1 MDRVRPVWALVLT
14 SVAFFMVA
22 LDSLVVITALPAIH
36 DEIGG
41 SLSTL
46 DWAVN
51 AYLLVFAT
59 GIVTAA
65 ALGDRLGRRRCYTA
79 GLVLFAAASAACA
92 LAPTAPVLIAARA
105 VQGAGAAIVTPLSLT
120 ILTTSF
126 PARRRGVIV
135 GTWAGIAGLA
145 AAGGPLVGGA
155 FTQGLSWHWIF
166 WVNVPIGLLA
176 AAASVVRLT
185 ETRGPAT
192 RLDLPGVGLVSIG
205 AVGLAWGLVRAT
217 DAGWGSTEV
226 VAALG
231 LGILA
236 LASFAVWETRTPQ
249 PMLPPGLFRIPS
261 FAGAIT
267 TAFLLIGASTSAA
280 FLVAQ
285 YFQFA
290 LGYSPLGAGLRFL
303 PWTAAPLFI
312 APVAGMLCD
321 RIGPR
326 PLMVAGML
334 LQGVGLAWIALIA
347 STTVH
352 YPHLVPALI
361 IAGVGLSL
369 ALPTTAAASLGAVR
383 PPDMG
388 KASGVNNMLQRFGG
402 VFGVAVVSAVF
413 AANGHLG
420 TPAGVTTGFRPALA
434 VSAGLSLAG
443 AASALLVSRNRRRT
457 PIAATQ
463 KTPEMVRGGA

>member
-1 MDRVRPVWALVLT
+1 
-14 SVAFFMVA
+14 
-22 LDSLVVITALPAIH
+22 
-36 DEIGG
+36 
-41 SLSTL
+41 
-46 DWAVN
+46 
-51 AYLLVFAT
+51 
-59 GIVTAA
+59 
-65 ALGDRLGRRRCYTA
+65 
-79 GLVLFAAASAACA
+79 
-92 LAPTAPVLIAARA
+92 
-105 VQGAGAAIVTPLSLT
+105 VTPLSLT

-155 FTQGLSWHWIF
+155 FIQGLSWHWIF

>member
-1 MDRVRPVWALVLT
+1 VWALVLT

-79 GLVLFAAASAACA
+79 GLVLFATASAACA

-135 GTWAGIAGLA
+135 GVWAGIAGLA

-303 PWTAAPLFI
+303 PWTAAPLVI

-334 LQGVGLAWIALIA
+334 LQGAGLAWIALIA

-352 YPHLVPALI
+352 YSHLVPALI
-361 IAGVGLSL
+361 ISGVGLSL

-457 PIAATQ
+457 PVTATQ
-463 KTPEMVRGGA
+463 KTPEMVHGGA

>member
-1 MDRVRPVWALVLT
+1 
-14 SVAFFMVA
+14 
-22 LDSLVVITALPAIH
+22 
-36 DEIGG
+36 
-41 SLSTL
+41 
-46 DWAVN
+46 
-51 AYLLVFAT
+51 
-59 GIVTAA
+59 
-65 ALGDRLGRRRCYTA
+65 
-79 GLVLFAAASAACA
+79 
-92 LAPTAPVLIAARA
+92 
-105 VQGAGAAIVTPLSLT
+105 
-120 ILTTSF
+120 
-126 PARRRGVIV
+126 
-135 GTWAGIAGLA
+135 
-145 AAGGPLVGGA
+145 
-155 FTQGLSWHWIF
+155 
-166 WVNVPIGLLA
+166 
-176 AAASVVRLT
+176 
-185 ETRGPAT
+185 
-192 RLDLPGVGLVSIG
+192 
-205 AVGLAWGLVRAT
+205 
-217 DAGWGSTEV
+217 
-226 VAALG
+226 
-231 LGILA
+231 
-236 LASFAVWETRTPQ
+236 
-249 PMLPPGLFRIPS
+249 MLPPGLFRIPS

-303 PWTAAPLFI
+303 PWTAAPLVI

-334 LQGVGLAWIALIA
+334 LQGAGLAWIALIA

-352 YPHLVPALI
+352 YPRLVPALI
-361 IAGVGLSL
+361 ISGVGLSL

-457 PIAATQ
+457 PVTAPQ
-463 KTPEMVRGGA
+463 KTPEMVHGGA